1 MLQKGGGGVL
11 TRKRAQPEGG
21 AEYLR
26 KDTKYLLAPGYTSEV
41 SSRLYKYATHYFKV

>member
-1 MLQKGGGGVL
+1 MLQKGGGGGL

-26 KDTKYLLAPGYTSEV
+26 KDIKYWLAPGYPSVV
-41 SSRLYKYATHYFKV
+41 SLRLYKYAAHHFKV

>member
-1 MLQKGGGGVL
+1 MADGVL

-26 KDTKYLLAPGYTSEV
+26 KDTKYWLAPGYPSEV
-41 SSRLYKYATHYFKV
+41 SLRLYKYAAHHFKV